1 MADRQCGGV
10 FCRWH
15 VECHVD
21 DVLLCLGGSRTT
33 SHVTYQA
40 AGLRPIVDAALDAVR
55 GLDHPMSAAE
65 KDPPASE
72 LESRFSRVSD
82 GLTAR
87 TRVGLVTTG
96 TPNAIVSLE
105 TRN

>member
-1 MADRQCGGV
+1 
-10 FCRWH
+10 
-15 VECHVD
+15 
-21 DVLLCLGGSRTT
+21 
-33 SHVTYQA
+33 
-40 AGLRPIVDAALDAVR
+40 
-55 GLDHPMSAAE
+55 MSAAE